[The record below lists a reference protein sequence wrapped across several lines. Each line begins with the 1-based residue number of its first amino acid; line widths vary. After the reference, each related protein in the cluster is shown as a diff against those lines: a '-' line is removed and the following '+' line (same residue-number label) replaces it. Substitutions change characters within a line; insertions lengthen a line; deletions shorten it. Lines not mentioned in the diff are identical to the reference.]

1 MRNAVDI
8 PSKAAGASA
17 RSSGTIAGTSGAEF
31 SDEGIVPREQ
41 GWSDWVEE
49 SAMAVIDQASMRFS
63 LRVLKLP
70 AENDLPCSLSR
81 CPCLV

>member
-8 PSKAAGASA
+8 PRKATSASA
-17 RSSGTIAGTSGAEF
+17 RPSGTVAGIPGAEF

-49 SAMAVIDQASMRFS
+49 SAMAVIDQASARFS
-63 LRVLKLP
+63 LLVLK
-70 AENDLPCSLSR
+70 
-81 CPCLV
+81 